1 MITYLCL
8 LFHSAVFQ
16 AGGLVVVLVEI
27 YRRNFL
33 ASIVPVIVNAV
44 LNTHH
49 IIVDIVAFVSKGDF
63 PRSRLGE
70 KQRGKIL
77 GSWVN
82 RKMRTIAQFSI
93 RDPELENKLNA
104 IGMERLP
111 EEHGSL
117 SRRSESLGQRD
128 GNMKHNGT
136 FGGSQKRA
144 NSTGNM
150 GGSTAIGSAS
160 IVQSVQHLSITED
173 QFQEQS
179 DFSVASNSFEDQHSE
194 TERGD
199 FTPTDARQAQP
210 TFPQPSSNPPI
221 PSPLLPGNAAL
232 ATEKVQRTGTGISPP
247 LETSRNAFHYS
258 PIDNRGPF
266 PDDEINTTTPQNEEN
281 TPTAELNQAKFGAFP
296 TDPSTAAG
304 TLSPR
309 AELPTPNYASKPQ
322 LYSTSSSSSDMTALA
337 GEWQQQQQ
345 QQYQDTD
352 DVLGYYHSP
361 VASGDWSNLPSQ
373 TRQYSER
380 PISAIHSAWFS
391 SSAGGFGPGGGG
403 QGPLRVMN
411 RSSVMSERS
420 MVSETSGHE
429 RGHVELRAPR
439 EEDEGTPGDDGWQ
452 RDGMAQMRLA
462 GGSGGRF

>member
-1 MITYLCL
+1 
-8 LFHSAVFQ
+8 
-16 AGGLVVVLVEI
+16 
-27 YRRNFL
+27 
-33 ASIVPVIVNAV
+33 
-44 LNTHH
+44 
-49 IIVDIVAFVSKGDF
+49 
-63 PRSRLGE
+63 
-70 KQRGKIL
+70 
-77 GSWVN
+77 
-82 RKMRTIAQFSI
+82 
-93 RDPELENKLNA
+93 
-104 IGMERLP
+104 MERLP
-111 EEHGSL
+111 EEQGSL

-128 GNMKHNGT
+128 GSMKHNDT
-136 FGGSQKRA
+136 IGGSQKRA
-144 NSTGNM
+144 NSTGSM
-150 GGSTAIGSAS
+150 GGSIAIGSAS
-160 IVQSVQHLSITED
+160 IIQSVQHVSITED

-179 DFSVASNSFEDQHSE
+179 DFSVASNSFKDQHSE

-266 PDDEINTTTPQNEEN
+266 PDDEINTTTPGNEEN
-281 TPTAELNQAKFGAFP
+281 TPTAELNQANFGAFP
-296 TDPSTAAG
+296 TDPATAAG

-309 AELPTPNYASKPQ
+309 AELPTHNYASKPQ

-337 GEWQQQQQ
+337 GERQQQQQ

-352 DVLGYYHSP
+352 DVFGYYHNP
-361 VASGDWSNLPSQ
+361 VASEDWSNLPSQ

-380 PISAIHSAWFS
+380 PISAIHSSWFS
-391 SSAGGFGPGGGG
+391 SSAGGFGPGGGYGYGTSGGGG

-420 MVSETSGHE
+420 TASETSGHE
-429 RGHVELRAPR
+429 KGHVELKAPR
-439 EEDEGTPGDDGWQ
+439 EEDEGAPGDDGWQ
-452 RDGMAQMRLA
+452 RDEMAQMRFP
-462 GGSGGRF
+462 GGSGGRY